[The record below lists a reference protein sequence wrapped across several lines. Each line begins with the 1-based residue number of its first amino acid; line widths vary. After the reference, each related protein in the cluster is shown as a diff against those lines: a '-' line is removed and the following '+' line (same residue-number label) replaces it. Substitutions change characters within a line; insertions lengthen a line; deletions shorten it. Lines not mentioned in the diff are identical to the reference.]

1 MPQCRIQNTFH
12 EFLNKGCP
20 QKDIRKYLQENV
32 EKNVIVFVSH
42 YNDND
47 EPDKP
52 KERLQTMDVG
62 LNENYERLE
71 QGKIIDGHEIFA
83 GYQFTL
89 FILRERL
96 N

>member
-20 QKDIRKYLQENV
+20 QKDIHKYLQENV